1 MILLLGGTTEGREAA
16 RALASRGWPVVV
28 SVATPYGA
36 ELARCGFDGEV
47 LVGRRDSS
55 GFAALIGERG
65 VEVVVDATH
74 PFAVEARRNARRAA
88 VQCQVPYLRFTR
100 PPEPL
105 PAHPLIRL
113 APDFAAAAR
122 LAAAHGPVIFLTTGS
137 KTLPFFLP
145 AARAAGRRV
154 VARVLPEP
162 EVIAACREQGL
173 LPRDIVALQGPV
185 TEELNRALFRAYG
198 ATVVVT
204 KESGGSGGQAAKI
217 KAALDLGIPL
227 VVVRRPPEEP
237 GSFYEAAELIKRVDK
252 LIGGEG
258 FGGNS
263 GPRPRQPGG
272 GGRSE

>member
-1 MILLLGGTTEGREAA
+1 M
-16 RALASRGWPVVV
+16 
-28 SVATPYGA
+28 
-36 ELARCGFDGEV
+36 
-47 LVGRRDSS
+47 
-55 GFAALIGERG
+55 AALIREREA
-65 VEVVVDATH
+65 EVVVDATH

-145 AARAAGRRV
+145 ARAAGRRV

-227 VVVRRPPEEP
+227 VVVRRPPEEEVAI
-237 GSFYEAAELIKRVDK
+237 YDTAELVKRVAA
-252 LIGGEG
+252 GPY
-258 FGGNS
+258 S
-263 GPRPRQPGG
+263 GLRTSNYLLS
-272 GGRSE
+272 RS